1 MKIALI
7 SCIGAILAFAFLV
20 LMWRVAPSIG
30 QDIKHHGGSSK
41 VTRAFIT
48 NFGAGGMSV
57 IDSER
62 GSLLANVGTDAKP
75 LHLEPDM
82 KSIAMTIMAILLAG
96 TMLAEARS
104 TSETTLDFDTFEVG
118 KTPAGFSTAL
128 TGGGGPV
135 SWVIQEDSTA
145 PSGGKVLAQT
155 STDKTDYRFPLCV
168 YDPLTA
174 KDVEVSVKFKTVS
187 GKVDQAA
194 GLVAR
199 FTDKDNYYIVR
210 ANALEDNVRLYKVV
224 GGSRKQ
230 FAGTKMKVSSGE
242 WHTLKLEVKG
252 KHFEVFFDDKI
263 LVEADDDTFKDAG
276 KVGLWTKADSVTY
289 FDDLKIESYDPQ

>member
-1 MKIALI
+1 M
-7 SCIGAILAFAFLV
+7 
-20 LMWRVAPSIG
+20 R
-30 QDIKHHGGSSK
+30 
-41 VTRAFIT
+41 T
-48 NFGAGGMSV
+48 
-57 IDSER
+57 
-62 GSLLANVGTDAKP
+62 
-75 LHLEPDM
+75 
-82 KSIAMTIMAILLAG
+82 IAMTIMALLLASPA
-96 TMLAEARS
+96 LAETQPA
-104 TSETTLDFDTFEVG
+104 SETGINFDTFEAG

-135 SWVIQEDSTA
+135 SWVIREDSTA

-155 STDKTDYRFPLCV
+155 SSDTTDYRFPLCV
-168 YDPLTA
+168 YDKFTGR
-174 KDVEVSVKFKTVS
+174 DVEVSVKFKAVS

-199 FTDKDNYYIVR
+199 LQDKDNYYIVR

-230 FAGTKMKVSSGE
+230 FAGVKAKVSSGE
-242 WHTLKLEVKG
+242 WHTLKLVVKS
-252 KHFEVFFDDKI
+252 KHFEVFFDDK
-263 LVEADDDTFKDAG
+263 LLFEADDDTFKEAG